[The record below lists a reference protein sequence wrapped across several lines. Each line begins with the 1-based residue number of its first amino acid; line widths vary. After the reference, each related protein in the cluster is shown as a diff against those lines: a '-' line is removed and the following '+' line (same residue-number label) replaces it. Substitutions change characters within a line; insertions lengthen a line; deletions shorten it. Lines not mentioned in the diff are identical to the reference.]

1 MNSMG
6 AYSTTEP
13 LLRLQGQRPAA
24 GETFLETVP
33 VGDLFLADLPAEE
46 HFLAVPQGG
55 KVDEPAVE
63 ILDQNAEFLE
73 ASDAPSQ
80 RSGLTIRAC
89 FEPGQP
95 ARVERPSVTRDA
107 PAKLRSLCLA
117 LQQRTTM
124 RDELLGQRPHR
135 GERLVRLLNREVAL
149 CNESMIEG
157 E

>member
-1 MNSMG
+1 MPMRH
-6 AYSTTEP
+6 
-13 LLRLQGQRPAA
+13 LM
-24 GETFLETVP
+24 
-33 VGDLFLADLPAEE
+33 LANLPAEE

-107 PAKLRSLCLA
+107 PAQLRSLGLG
-117 LQQRTTM
+117 LQQRTTV
-124 RDELLGQRPHR
+124 RDKLLGQR
-135 GERLVRLLNREVAL
+135 
-149 CNESMIEG
+149 
-157 E
+157 